1 MKKLFLLIFTIL
13 TVSAYGQTSNVATST
28 RATNGKLISLTNI
41 VGLSDC
47 QTKNFVGE
55 VRKIKVEGNFL
66 HFQLWEPVK
75 GENVLDK
82 VKEKI
87 KGRKKIAATQKIEV
101 DLNRIAAADRAVL
114 FHDMIRKSFTVRVAG
129 YSCASSDVL
138 SAFSL
143 DLVY

>member
-1 MKKLFLLIFTIL
+1 MLRFLIFAVL
-13 TVSAYGQTSNVATST
+13 AFSAYGQTSNVATST
-28 RATNGKLISLTNI
+28 RATNGKLISLSNI

-47 QTKNFVGE
+47 ETKNFVGE
-55 VRKIKVEGNFL
+55 VRKINVDGNLL
-66 HFQLWEPVK
+66 HFQLWAPKK
-75 GENVLDK
+75 GENVLEK

-87 KGRKKIAATQKIEV
+87 KGRKKITAIQKIEV
-101 DLNRIAAADRAVL
+101 DLNRISAADRAVL

-129 YSCASSDVL
+129 YSCGSSDVI